1 MESSA
6 GRLRRKRSDFFNRK
20 VTQCKTPSLT
30 KFKNMNENE
39 LSHLILQCA
48 FTVHT
53 ELGPGLLESAYEEC
67 LYYELRKTGLNVEK
81 QKPLP
86 LIYEEVKL
94 DVGYRIDIIV
104 ENKLIIEIKSVEALN
119 DVHFAQLLTYL
130 KLTNC
135 KLGLLINFNVSLI
148 KNGVKRVVNNL

>member
-1 MESSA
+1 M
-6 GRLRRKRSDFFNRK
+6 F
-20 VTQCKTPSLT
+20 V
-30 KFKNMNENE
+30 
-39 LSHLILQCA
+39 
-48 FTVHT
+48 
-53 ELGPGLLESAYEEC
+53 
-67 LYYELRKTGLNVEK
+67 YELKKQGLNVEK

-94 DVGYRIDIIV
+94 DIGYRIDVIV
-104 ENKLIIEIKSVEALN
+104 NNKLIIEIKSVEALN

-135 KLGLLINFNVSLI
+135 KLGLLINFNVTLI